1 MNSDA
6 RSCAEESATVK
17 MNGWRPKKKAL
28 LSGQRECFYSGMM
41 EFLKNSREW
50 VRGVHSSL
58 GINHGV
64 DNHGSQ
70 K

>member
-1 MNSDA
+1 L
-6 RSCAEESATVK
+6 ET
-17 MNGWRPKKKAL
+17 KKTAL
-28 LSGQRECFYSGMM
+28 LSGQRESFYSGMM
-41 EFLKNSREW
+41 GFLKKGKW

-64 DNHGSQ
+64 DNHGFQ